1 MDNLK
6 PMGAV
11 AALYAADQHELAE
24 AIVASLSRAIFH
36 EAEAKPAGKGKLF
49 VGRVAHRVVR
59 WTTRTLTVVDEV
71 GIEVTSFR
79 NRLFERSGHPY
90 AQALLTP
97 TVRESAAL
105 VEGGDPMNGPYMMLS
120 PEIRKNGDLWDR
132 VFLDSVQSRDVQ
144 FRFIL
149 ETRATYQAAKEVL
162 ERGESVRIKAVAA
175 GTGLSLVL
183 AYDRLIRDG
192 FDPTAITALITDQ
205 DPANAAKTNRLLA
218 KLASTH
224 PNPHGPGQ
232 SHGIR
237 AIAENVFESPD
248 PQESVRHLPYDVVT
262 AIGIL
267 EYFQGISHGTT
278 EQRLMLHEPAEPL
291 TASHLAERLG
301 EMTAD
306 RGSLIINT
314 YRDHSS
320 IRILEH
326 FGKRF
331 DFRDRGHLRDLLM
344 PLDFHPSRL
353 EGSGHIY
360 DVEIFEKRVPGA

>member
-1 MDNLK
+1 MQDLK

-24 AIVASLSRAIFH
+24 AIVASLSRAIFDAN
-36 EAEAKPAGKGKLF
+36 EAQPAGKGKLF
-49 VGRVAHRVVR
+49 VGRVAHRLVR
-59 WTTRTLTVVDEV
+59 WTTRTLTVIDEV
-71 GIEVTSFR
+71 GVEVTLFR

-97 TVRESAAL
+97 TLRESAAL

-120 PEIRKNGDLWDR
+120 PEIRKNGNLWDR

-144 FRFIL
+144 YRFIL
-149 ETRATYQAAKEVL
+149 ETRATYQMAKRVL

-175 GTGLSLVL
+175 GTGLSLIL

-192 FDPTAITALITDQ
+192 FDPEAITAVITDQ
-205 DPANAAKTNRLLA
+205 DPANAAKTSRLLA
-218 KLASTH
+218 KLATTH

-232 SHGIR
+232 SHGIC
-237 AIAENVFESPD
+237 AVAEDVFETPD
-248 PQESVRHLPYDVVT
+248 PRESSRHLPYDVVT

-278 EQRLMLHEPAEPL
+278 EQRLMLHEPAETL

-301 EMTAD
+301 DMTAD
-306 RGSLIINT
+306 RGSLIINS

-331 DFRDRGHLRDLLM
+331 DFRDRGHLRDLLA
-344 PLDFHPSRL
+344 PLNFRSSRL

-360 DVEIFEKRVPGA
+360 DVEIFEKQLPGT